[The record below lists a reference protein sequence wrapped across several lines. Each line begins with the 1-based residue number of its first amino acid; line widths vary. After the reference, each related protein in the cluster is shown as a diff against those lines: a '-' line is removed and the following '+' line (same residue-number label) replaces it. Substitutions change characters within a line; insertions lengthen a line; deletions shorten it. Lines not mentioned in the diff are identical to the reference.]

1 MAAHLYGRVGN
12 WDRATMNGYDKHF
25 HPVAEPYLEQ
35 TIVLADF
42 GLRSKD
48 GVSKNIK
55 LCEKG
60 SWN

>member
-1 MAAHLYGRVGN
+1 
-12 WDRATMNGYDKHF
+12 MNGYDKHF
-25 HPVAEPYLEQ
+25 HPVAEPYLDQ